1 VRDKGHQ
8 GGRTLTVLLALAA
21 NFGVGVLKLIA
32 GLITGSGAL
41 LSEASHSVGDCATEV
56 LLLLAL
62 RRSERPAD
70 RIHPFGYGK
79 ERYFWSLLAAG
90 AIYHADRLGTSTPL
104 HSSRLCR

>member
-41 LSEASHSVGDCATEV
+41 LFEAAHSVGDCATEV
-56 LLLLAL
+56 LLSPRAAALGASGRSHTPVRLRQGALLLVIACGRCDL
-62 RRSERPAD
+62 P
-70 RIHPFGYGK
+70 
-79 ERYFWSLLAAG
+79 
-90 AIYHADRLGTSTPL
+90 
-104 HSSRLCR
+104 C